1 MLLMPINKCQPGM
14 RLAKNIYNEDGMVL
28 LAVNVE
34 LTQRLIDRLF
44 SYGID
49 YIYIADPRTDDVV
62 QVDIIQDE
70 TRSRAVHEIRHTFKK
85 VMEDSNKRGSV
96 SYYDIGRNFRDVMN
110 MIIDDLSAHEGA
122 MVMLNNMNI
131 KDNYL
136 FQHSVNVSIY
146 AIMLGISFGYS
157 RENLET
163 LGLGALLH
171 DIGKTKIPLGIL
183 RKPSQLT
190 PQEFAEMKNHTNYGF
205 QILKEE
211 PNIPLLSA
219 HCAFQHHERMNG
231 SGYPRGLS
239 GGDINEFAR
248 WIGLVDSYD
257 AMTTTRVYR
266 RPLLPHEA
274 MEQLFA
280 GSGTM
285 YDQSQIAL
293 FRDKIAIYP
302 LGITVKLNTG
312 EYGIVSKLNMNVP
325 QRPVVRILADESGQE
340 LKEPFEIDL
349 STKLSVLITEIGE
362 IKVEDRID
370 TESGMPTLL

>member
-1 MLLMPINKCQPGM
+1 MLLMPINMCHPGM
-14 RLAKNIYNEDGMVL
+14 RLAKNIYNDDGMVL

-34 LTQRLIDRLF
+34 LSQRLIDRLF
-44 SYGID
+44 TYGID
-49 YIYIADPRTDDVV
+49 YIYIQDSRTNDII
-62 QVDIIQDE
+62 QEDIIQDE
-70 TRSRAVHEIRHTFKK
+70 TRTKAVLEIRNTFKK
-85 VMEDSNKRGSV
+85 VMEDSNKRGAV
-96 SYYDIGRNFRDVMN
+96 NYYDIGRNFRDVMK
-110 MIIDDLSAHEGA
+110 MIIDDLSAHQGA
-122 MVMLNNMNI
+122 MVMLNNINV

-171 DIGKTKIPLGIL
+171 DIGKTKVPLGIL

-190 PQEFAEMKNHTNYGF
+190 EQEFTEMKNHTTYGF
-205 QILKEE
+205 NILKDE

-219 HCAFQHHERMNG
+219 HCALQHHERING
-231 SGYPRGLS
+231 SGYPRGIQ
-239 GGDINEFAR
+239 GTEINEFAK
-248 WIGLVDSYD
+248 WVGLVDSYD

-274 MEQLFA
+274 MEQLFT

-302 LGITVKLNTG
+302 LGITVRLNTG
-312 EYGIVSKLNMNVP
+312 EFGIVSKLNVTVP
-325 QRPVVRILADESGQE
+325 HRPIVRVLQDESGQE
-340 LKEPFEIDL
+340 LKEPYEIDL
-349 STKLSVLITEIGE
+349 STKLSTLISDIGE
-362 IKVEDRID
+362 IKVGEFDPD
-370 TESGMPTLL
+370 ESMPTIF

>member
-1 MLLMPINKCQPGM
+1 MLFMPINMCQPGM
-14 RLAKNIYNEDGMVL
+14 RLAKNIYNDDGMVL

-34 LTQRLIDRLF
+34 LTQRLLDRLF

-49 YIYIADPRTDDVV
+49 YIYIEDARTNDIIQEDV
-62 QVDIIQDE
+62 IQDE
-70 TRSRAVHEIRHTFKK
+70 TRSKAVIEIRNTFKK
-85 VMEDSNKRGSV
+85 VMEDSNKRGAV
-96 SYYDIGRNFRDVMN
+96 NYYDIGRNFRDVMK

-122 MVMLNNMNI
+122 MVMLNNMNV

-146 AIMLGISFGYS
+146 AIMLGISYGYS
-157 RENLET
+157 RDKLET

-171 DIGKTKIPLGIL
+171 DIGKTKVPLGIL

-190 PQEFAEMKNHTNYGF
+190 PDEFKEMKNHTTYGF
-205 QILKEE
+205 NLLKDE

-219 HCAFQHHERMNG
+219 HCALQHHERING
-231 SGYPRGLS
+231 SGYPRGIQ
-239 GGDINEFAR
+239 GGEINEFAR

-302 LGITVKLNTG
+302 LGITVRLNTG
-312 EYGIVSKLNMNVP
+312 EYGIVSKLNMSVP
-325 QRPVVRILADESGQE
+325 HRPTIRVLQNEAGTV
-340 LKEPFEIDL
+340 LKEPYEIDL
-349 STKLSVLITEIGE
+349 SSKLSILISEIGE
-362 IKVEDRID
+362 IKVNDSVLD
-370 TESGMPTLL
+370 ASMPTIL

>member
-1 MLLMPINKCQPGM
+1 MLFMPINMCQPGM
-14 RLAKNIYNEDGMVL
+14 RLAKNIYNDDGMVL

-34 LTQRLIDRLF
+34 LTQRLLDRLF

-49 YIYIADPRTDDVV
+49 YIYIEDARTDDII
-62 QVDIIQDE
+62 QEDIIQDE
-70 TRSRAVHEIRHTFKK
+70 TRSRAVTEIRNTFKK
-85 VMEDSNKRGSV
+85 VMEDSNKRGAV
-96 SYYDIGRNFRDVMN
+96 NYYNIGRNFRDVMK

-122 MVMLNNMNI
+122 MVMLNNMNV

-146 AIMLGISFGYS
+146 AIMLGISYGYS
-157 RENLET
+157 REKLET

-171 DIGKTKIPLGIL
+171 DIGKTKVPLGIL

-190 PQEFAEMKNHTNYGF
+190 PEEFQEMKNHTTYGF
-205 QILKEE
+205 NLLKDE

-219 HCAFQHHERMNG
+219 HCALQHHERING
-231 SGYPRGLS
+231 SGYPRGIK
-239 GGDINEFAR
+239 GNEINEFAR

-302 LGITVKLNTG
+302 LGITVRLNTG
-312 EYGIVSKLNMNVP
+312 EYGIVSKLNMAVP
-325 QRPVVRILADESGQE
+325 HRPTIRVLQNEAGTV
-340 LKEPFEIDL
+340 LKEPYEVDL
-349 STKLSVLITEIGE
+349 SSKLSILISEIGE
-362 IKVEDRID
+362 IKVNDLQLD
-370 TESGMPTLL
+370 ATMPTIL

>member
-1 MLLMPINKCQPGM
+1 MLFMPINMCQPGM
-14 RLAKNIYNEDGMVL
+14 RLAKNIYNDDGMVL

-34 LTQRLIDRLF
+34 LTQRLLDRLF

-49 YIYIADPRTDDVV
+49 YIYIEDARTNDIIQEDV
-62 QVDIIQDE
+62 IQDE
-70 TRSRAVHEIRHTFKK
+70 TRSRAVSEIRSTFKK
-85 VMEDSNKRGSV
+85 VMEDSNKRGAV
-96 SYYDIGRNFRDVMN
+96 NYYDIGRNFRDVMK

-122 MVMLNNMNI
+122 MVMLNNMNV

-146 AIMLGISFGYS
+146 AIMLGISYGYS
-157 RENLET
+157 RDKLET

-171 DIGKTKIPLGIL
+171 DIGKTKVPLGIL
-183 RKPSQLT
+183 RKPTQLT
-190 PQEFAEMKNHTNYGF
+190 PDEFKEMKNHTTYGF
-205 QILKEE
+205 NLLKDE

-219 HCAFQHHERMNG
+219 HCALQHHERING
-231 SGYPRGLS
+231 SGYPRGIQ
-239 GGDINEFAR
+239 GNDINEFAK

-274 MEQLFA
+274 MEQLFT

-302 LGITVKLNTG
+302 LGITVRLNTG
-312 EYGIVSKLNMNVP
+312 EYGIVSKLNMAVP
-325 QRPVVRILADESGQE
+325 HRPTIRVLQDEAGTV
-340 LKEPFEIDL
+340 LKEPYEIDL
-349 STKLSVLITEIGE
+349 SSKLSILISEIGE
-362 IKVEDRID
+362 NKVS
-370 TESGMPTLL
+370 ESELDSSMPTIL

>member
-1 MLLMPINKCQPGM
+1 MRLMPIGMCQPGM
-14 RLAKNIYNEDGMVL
+14 KLAKNIYNEDGMVL
-28 LAVNVE
+28 LAVHVE
-34 LTQRLIDRLF
+34 LTQKLIDRLF
-44 SYGID
+44 NYGID
-49 YIYIADPRTDDVV
+49 YIYIADSRTDDII
-62 QVDIIQDE
+62 QEDPIQDE
-70 TRSRAVHEIRHTFKK
+70 TRKKAVIEVRSTFRK

-96 SYYDIGRNFRDVMN
+96 SYYDMGRNFRDVMK
-110 MIIDDLSAHEGA
+110 MIIDDLSAHQGA

-171 DIGKTKIPLGIL
+171 DIGKTKIPVSIL
-183 RKPSQLT
+183 QKPSQLT
-190 PQEFAEMKNHTNYGF
+190 EEEFKEMKNHTTYGF
-205 QILKEE
+205 QLLKDE

-219 HCAFQHHERMNG
+219 HCALQHHERMNG
-231 SGYPRGLS
+231 SGYPRGIQ
-239 GGDINEFAR
+239 GTEINEFAR
-248 WIGLVDSYD
+248 WVGLVDSYD

-274 MEQLFA
+274 LEQLFT

-285 YDQSQIAL
+285 YDQRQIAM

-302 LGITVKLNTG
+302 LGMTVKLNTG
-312 EYGIVSKLNMNVP
+312 ESGIVSKLNMSFP
-325 QRPVVRILADESGQE
+325 QRPVVRILQKEAGEE
-340 LKEPFEIDL
+340 LKEPYEIDL
-349 STKLSVLITEIGE
+349 SAKLSVLISEVGE
-362 IKVEDRID
+362 IKVGDVLPELSIP
-370 TESGMPTLL
+370 MLF

>member
-1 MLLMPINKCQPGM
+1 MLLMPINMCHPGM
-14 RLAKNIYNEDGMVL
+14 RLAKNIYNDDGMVL

-34 LTQRLIDRLF
+34 LSQRLIDRLF
-44 SYGID
+44 TYGID
-49 YIYIADPRTDDVV
+49 YIYIQDSRTNDIIQEDV
-62 QVDIIQDE
+62 IQDE
-70 TRSRAVHEIRHTFKK
+70 TRTKAILEIRNTFKK
-85 VMEDSNKRGSV
+85 VMEDSNKRGAV
-96 SYYDIGRNFRDVMN
+96 NYYDIGRNFRDVMK
-110 MIIDDLSAHEGA
+110 MIIDDLSAHQGA
-122 MVMLNNMNI
+122 MVMLNNMNV

-171 DIGKTKIPLGIL
+171 DIGKTKVPLGIL

-190 PQEFAEMKNHTNYGF
+190 EQEFTEMKNHTTYGF
-205 QILKEE
+205 NILKDE

-219 HCAFQHHERMNG
+219 HCALQHHERING
-231 SGYPRGLS
+231 SGYPRGIQ
-239 GGDINEFAR
+239 GTDINEFAK
-248 WIGLVDSYD
+248 WVGLVDSYD

-302 LGITVKLNTG
+302 LGITVRLNTG
-312 EYGIVSKLNMNVP
+312 EFGIVSKLNVTVP
-325 QRPVVRILADESGQE
+325 HRPIVRVLQDQAGQE
-340 LKEPFEIDL
+340 LKEPYEIDL
-349 STKLSVLITEIGE
+349 STKLSTLISEIGE
-362 IKVEDRID
+362 INVDEFNPD
-370 TESGMPTLL
+370 ESMPTIF

>member
-1 MLLMPINKCQPGM
+1 MLFMPINMCQPGM
-14 RLAKNIYNEDGMVL
+14 RLAKNIYNDDGMVL

-34 LTQRLIDRLF
+34 LTQRLLDRLF

-49 YIYIADPRTDDVV
+49 YIYIEDARTNDIIQPDV
-62 QVDIIQDE
+62 IQDE
-70 TRSRAVHEIRHTFKK
+70 TRSKAVTEIRNTFKK
-85 VMEDSNKRGSV
+85 VMEDSNKRGAV
-96 SYYDIGRNFRDVMN
+96 NYYDIGRNFRDVMK

-122 MVMLNNMNI
+122 MVMLNNMNV

-146 AIMLGISFGYS
+146 AIMLGISYGYS
-157 RENLET
+157 RDKLET

-171 DIGKTKIPLGIL
+171 DIGKTKVPLGIL

-190 PQEFAEMKNHTNYGF
+190 PDEFKEMKNHTTYGF
-205 QILKEE
+205 NLLKDE

-219 HCAFQHHERMNG
+219 HCALQHHERING
-231 SGYPRGLS
+231 SGYPRGIQ
-239 GGDINEFAR
+239 GNEINEFSR

-302 LGITVKLNTG
+302 LGITVRLNTG
-312 EYGIVSKLNMNVP
+312 EYGIVSKLNMAVP
-325 QRPVVRILADESGQE
+325 QRPTIRVLQDEAGTV
-340 LKEPFEIDL
+340 LKEPYEIDL
-349 STKLSVLITEIGE
+349 SSKLSTLISEIGE
-362 IKVEDRID
+362 IKVS
-370 TESGMPTLL
+370 ESELDSNMPTLL

>member
-1 MLLMPINKCQPGM
+1 MLFMPINMCQPGM
-14 RLAKNIYNEDGMVL
+14 RLAKNIYNDDGMVL

-34 LTQRLIDRLF
+34 LTQRLLDRLF

-49 YIYIADPRTDDVV
+49 YIYIEDARTNDIIQEDV
-62 QVDIIQDE
+62 IQDE
-70 TRSRAVHEIRHTFKK
+70 TRSKAVIEIRNTFKK
-85 VMEDSNKRGSV
+85 VMEDSNKRGAV
-96 SYYDIGRNFRDVMN
+96 NYYDIGRNFRDVMK

-122 MVMLNNMNI
+122 MVMLNNMNV

-146 AIMLGISFGYS
+146 AIMLGISYGYS
-157 RENLET
+157 REKLET

-171 DIGKTKIPLGIL
+171 DIGKTKVPLGIL

-190 PQEFAEMKNHTNYGF
+190 TEEFNEMKNHTTYGF
-205 QILKEE
+205 NLLKDE

-219 HCAFQHHERMNG
+219 HCALQHHERING
-231 SGYPRGLS
+231 SGYPRGIQ
-239 GGDINEFAR
+239 GGEINEFAR

-302 LGITVKLNTG
+302 LGITVRLNTG
-312 EYGIVSKLNMNVP
+312 EYGIVSKLNMSVP
-325 QRPVVRILADESGQE
+325 HRPTIRVLQNEAGTV
-340 LKEPFEIDL
+340 LKEPYEIDL
-349 STKLSVLITEIGE
+349 SSKLSILISEIGE
-362 IKVEDRID
+362 IKVNDSVLD
-370 TESGMPTLL
+370 TTMPTIL

>member
-49 YIYIADPRTDDVV
+49 YIYIADSRTDDVI

-70 TRSRAVHEIRHTFKK
+70 TRSKAVHEIRDTFKK
-85 VMEDSNKRGSV
+85 VMEDSNKRGAV
-96 SYYDIGRNFRDVMN
+96 SYYDIGRNFRDVMK
-110 MIIDDLSAHEGA
+110 MIIDDLSAHQGA

-157 RENLET
+157 REKLET

-190 PQEFAEMKNHTNYGF
+190 SEEFAEMKKHTTYGF
-205 QILKEE
+205 QILKDE

-219 HCAFQHHERMNG
+219 HCALQHHERMNG
-231 SGYPRGLS
+231 SGYPRGLQGS
-239 GGDINEFAR
+239 DINEFSR

-285 YDQSQIAL
+285 YDQNQIAL

-312 EYGIVSKLNMNVP
+312 EFGIVSKLNMTVP
-325 QRPVVRILADESGQE
+325 QRPVIRILQDESGRD
-340 LKEPFEIDL
+340 LKEPYEVDL
-349 STKLSVLITEIGE
+349 SKKLSVLISEIGE
-362 IKVEDRID
+362 TKIDELD
-370 TESGMPTLL
+370 TETGMPTVL

>member
-1 MLLMPINKCQPGM
+1 MLLMPINMCRPGM
-14 RLAKNIYNEDGMVL
+14 RLAKNIYNDDGMVL

-34 LTQRLIDRLF
+34 LSQRLIDRLF

-49 YIYIADPRTDDVV
+49 YIYIEDSRTDDII
-62 QVDIIQDE
+62 QKDIIQDE
-70 TRSRAVHEIRHTFKK
+70 TRVRAVTEIRNTFKK
-85 VMEDSNKRGSV
+85 VMEDSNKRGAV
-96 SYYDIGRNFRDVMN
+96 SYYDIGRNFRDVMK

-122 MVMLNNMNI
+122 MVMLNNINV

-146 AIMLGISFGYS
+146 ALMLGISYGYS
-157 RENLET
+157 RDKLEA

-171 DIGKTKIPLGIL
+171 DIGKTKVPLGIL

-190 PQEFAEMKNHTNYGF
+190 TEEYNEMKNHTTYGF
-205 QILKEE
+205 NILREE

-219 HCAFQHHERMNG
+219 HCAYQHHERING
-231 SGYPRGLS
+231 SGYPRGLR
-239 GGDINEFAR
+239 GDEITEFAK

-274 MEQLFA
+274 MEQLFT

-302 LGITVKLNTG
+302 LGIMVRLNTG
-312 EYGIVSKLNMNVP
+312 EYGIVSKLNIAVP
-325 QRPVVRILADESGQE
+325 HRPIVRVLQNASGIV
-340 LKEPFEIDL
+340 LKEPYEIDL
-349 STKLSVLITEIGE
+349 SKKLSTLISEIGE
-362 IKVEDRID
+362 IKVDD
-370 TESGMPTLL
+370 LKLDVDNPTILK

>member
-1 MLLMPINKCQPGM
+1 MLLMPINMCHPGM
-14 RLAKNIYNEDGMVL
+14 RLAKNIYNDDGMVL

-44 SYGID
+44 TYGID
-49 YIYIADPRTDDVV
+49 YIYIEDSRTNDII
-62 QVDIIQDE
+62 QEDIIQDE
-70 TRSRAVHEIRHTFKK
+70 TRTKAVPEIRNTFKK
-85 VMEDSNKRGSV
+85 VMEDSNKRGAV
-96 SYYDIGRNFRDVMN
+96 NYYDIGRNFRDVMK
-110 MIIDDLSAHEGA
+110 MIIDDLSAHQGA
-122 MVMLNNMNI
+122 MVMLNNMNV

-146 AIMLGISFGYS
+146 AIMLGISYGYS

-171 DIGKTKIPLGIL
+171 DIGKTKVPL
-183 RKPSQLT
+183 RYSSQAFAIDSE
-190 PQEFAEMKNHTNYGF
+190 QEFTEMKNHTTYGF
-205 QILKEE
+205 NILKDE

-219 HCAFQHHERMNG
+219 HCALQHHERING
-231 SGYPRGLS
+231 SGYPRGIQ
-239 GGDINEFAR
+239 GTEINEFAK

-274 MEQLFA
+274 MEQLFT

-302 LGITVKLNTG
+302 LGITVRLNTG
-312 EYGIVSKLNMNVP
+312 EYGIVSKLNVDVP
-325 QRPVVRILADESGQE
+325 HRPIVRVLQDESGQE
-340 LKEPFEIDL
+340 LKEPYEIDL
-349 STKLSVLITEIGE
+349 STKLSTLISEIGE
-362 IKVEDRID
+362 IKVGEFDSD
-370 TESGMPTLL
+370 ESMPTIF